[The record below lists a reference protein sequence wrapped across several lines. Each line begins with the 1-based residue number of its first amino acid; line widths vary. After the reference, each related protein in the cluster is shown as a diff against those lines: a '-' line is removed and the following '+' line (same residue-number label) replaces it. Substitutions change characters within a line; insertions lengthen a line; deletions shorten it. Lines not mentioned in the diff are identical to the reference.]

1 MNNYKKIAEY
11 LAVKRFLQEHPDYF
25 TKDEQSLIDY
35 YSSKNN
41 DDGYLKDVTREIYDE
56 LGLIPEDKNIYIAF
70 IELIRQVFG
79 LDDKNIVEV
88 GGGIIPRLAKRI
100 KLQQKNGTIT
110 VYDPRLAKDIDDTEG
125 MTLKREQFSSATEI
139 PEANLLIGLMP
150 CEGATPLIMQ
160 ATQKQIDFILWLC
173 EGGPH
178 GEPFDF
184 YESDE
189 EWLDSTIHTARRGV
203 EDNNMGE
210 LHKLELK
217 DYSDYPIIY
226 NQRKK

>member
-1 MNNYKKIAEY
+1 MNNDKKIAEY
-11 LAVKRFLQEHPDYF
+11 LAVKKFLKEHPDYF
-25 TKDEQSLIDY
+25 NKGEQSSIEY
-35 YSSKNN
+35 YSSKKN
-41 DDGYLKDVTREIYDE
+41 DEAYLKDVTREIYDE

-70 IELIRQVFG
+70 IELIKQVFG
-79 LDDKNIVEV
+79 LDNKNIVEV
-88 GGGIIPRLAKRI
+88 GGGIIPRLAERI

-125 MTLKREQFSSATEI
+125 MKLKREQFSSATDI
-139 PEANLLIGLMP
+139 PDANLLIGLMP

-160 ATQKQIDFILWLC
+160 ATKKQIDFILWLC

-189 EWLDSTIHTARRGV
+189 EWIASTIHTARRGI

-210 LHKLELK
+210 LRKIELK
-217 DYSDYPIIY
+217 DYSEYPIIY
-226 NQRKK
+226 NRHKK